1 MSTGTTTVS
10 TSATS
15 TGAQLVKF
23 HRIGG
28 STVLPTTLSSYARDQ
43 YCNRFSKLDWQ
54 DFCHYRST
62 AILPTCTTTMS
73 KRAPSAPPKYNMAI
87 EARTFEL
94 VHDASMAF
102 DIAAESLLGDCDGAC
117 LYADRLTVHS
127 RYEHMVIGAVPC
139 IASNLTRGSTIACS
153 HFSWGSDTAGGLG
166 LTPSPYT
173 L

>member
-1 MSTGTTTVS
+1 MLLPPEPSLSSFTALVVPQFC
-10 TSATS
+10 
-15 TGAQLVKF
+15 QL
-23 HRIGG
+23 R
-28 STVLPTTLSSYARDQ
+28 SSSYARDQ

-94 VHDASMAF
+94 VHDASMAY
-102 DIAAESLLGDCDGAC
+102 DIAAESLLGDCDGDC
-117 LYADRLTVHS
+117 LYTDRLTVHS

-153 HFSWGSDTAGGLG
+153 HFSWAATRQEDSG
-166 LTPSPYT
+166 
-173 L
+173 